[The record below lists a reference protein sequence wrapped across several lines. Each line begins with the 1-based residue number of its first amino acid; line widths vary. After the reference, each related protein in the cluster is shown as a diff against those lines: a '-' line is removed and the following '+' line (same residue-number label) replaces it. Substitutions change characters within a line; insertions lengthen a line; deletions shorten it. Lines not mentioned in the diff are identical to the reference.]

1 MPRHTAA
8 ATPHTAAQP
17 RLAGFTIFQRYAF
30 PTTTPSN
37 NAENYSLSHT
47 ETHLLQFQTAACG
60 FAKDG
65 LSACKRPSLTVQ
77 KAAFYST
84 EGGLQKL

>member
-47 ETHLLQFQTAACG
+47 EAHLLQFQTAA
-60 FAKDG
+60 FYVVKDG
-65 LSACKRPSLTVQ
+65 LLHAERSSLAVQ